1 MAKRESVIKWKN
13 EDKKNLKKA
22 VSDFNKKVQKLQ
34 KTRKD
39 TSYLPQEIDY
49 KGTVEKI
56 ATRSELNRILKS
68 LSRFSGNEAYK
79 KATLPSGQK
88 LTNWEKKELQ
98 YQKASA
104 VRRIR
109 RRMKETKYFPYMRK

>member
-22 VSDFNKKVQKLQ
+22 VSDFNKKVQKLK

-68 LSRFSGNEAYK
+68 LSRFSGNEAFK
-79 KATLPSGQK
+79 KVTLPSGQK

-104 VRRIR
+104 VRRIK